1 MKLKLYKIEKIF
13 FWIFVLSV
21 LLWVALFWNIGRWI
35 DAQNASSTAFEGF
48 GMTAYLLFYY
58 FIYMFI
64 FVLWLIILIVNKDS
78 IHLKWKRVQLIL
90 IFVFS
95 IIPTLFIDIFL
106 IIKLPKYKHHIVYTP
121 IIIPQNGKVVQ
132 YSNDSIKLYEAYY
145 VNDTIVG
152 QEIERYES
160 GQIRA
165 IRNYKDGVMDGVY
178 IAYYENGNKRES
190 RVYNLGNS
198 GELKSWY
205 ENGTMSYYYNP
216 DSIYSYRWW
225 DNGQLQE
232 MNYRGYINGFWKKD
246 GTQTVN
252 NGNGIVSYYYDND
265 TLRKS
270 CEISYSHSKN
280 VKEESWSPKGN
291 RIKYREFI
299 HLSEEKSKK
308 IGFSYEFRGYK
319 SIYYYENGSI
329 EKIYY
334 NTTSFKYKGKGSI
347 TYEYS
352 IDGKLKDKY

>member
-291 RIKYREFI
+291 RIKHREFI

-319 SIYYYENGSI
+319 SIYYENGSI